1 MKKYPK
7 KRKKCALRCKS
18 GFSMDTGIFILATI
32 IIDLIAAGSFY
43 LGKWKL

>member
-1 MKKYPK
+1 MQTFM
-7 KRKKCALRCKS
+7 

-32 IIDLIAAGSFY
+32 VIDLIAAGSFY

>member
-1 MKKYPK
+1 MQTFM
-7 KRKKCALRCKS
+7 
-18 GFSMDTGIFILATI
+18 GFSMDTGIFILAT